1 MAKKQIKKHKSNNK
15 KDIII
20 DNKNKK
26 NKNVIEKEKGKEK
39 EKEIKSKK
47 FSIKITSKMKKKL
60 KYTQYKL
67 KIDKIKIKKIISHI
81 IKEEPPIIKENNEKK
96 ENEEDE
102 NEESNSEI
110 DNIIQEGGVP
120 IYLYI
125 TLKKDLKEE
134 EKRILKNKL
143 LKLKYSMINDIIYIC
158 LVEDKLSNEEK
169 DKLKEITNSRI
180 DIITKDELKNNN
192 KDLKN
197 IDLNNQYQIFVSNIN
212 NNNYLNKKWDIIY
225 YNNNKFD
232 IIKNIIEKIYNGATV
247 IKMINKKDNILKIKF
262 GYTNMNKDE
271 LIDNAYRLIYKTI
284 PFVLSN
290 AEKYNGI
297 ENIIIKTNKSIPF
310 IIFGNIDAENINYY
324 N

>member
-1 MAKKQIKKHKSNNK
+1 MAKKPIKSHK
-15 KDIII
+15 
-20 DNKNKK
+20 
-26 NKNVIEKEKGKEK
+26 KNVIKETKIDDKNEKDKV
-39 EKEIKSKK
+39 IKSKK

-60 KYTQYKL
+60 KYTQNKL
-67 KIDKIKIKKIISHI
+67 KIDKIKLKKIISHI
-81 IKEEPPIIKENNEKK
+81 IKEEPPIVKENNESIGS
-96 ENEEDE
+96 EE
-102 NEESNSEI
+102 EEENSELE
-110 DNIIQEGGVP
+110 NITQEGGVS

-125 TLKKDLKEE
+125 TLKKDLKDE

-143 LKLKYSMINDIIYIC
+143 LKLKYTMINDIIYIC

-180 DIITKDELKNNN
+180 DIITKDELKSNN
-192 KDLKN
+192 KNLKN
-197 IDLNNQYQIFVSNIN
+197 IDLDNQYQIFVSNNSN
-212 NNNYLNKKWDIIY
+212 NIYLNKKWDIVY
-225 YNNNKFD
+225 YNNNNFD
-232 IIKNIIEKIYNGATV
+232 IIKNVIEKIYKGATV

-262 GYTNMNKDE
+262 GYTNMNEDE

-297 ENIIIKTNKSIPF
+297 ENIIIKTKKSIPF
-310 IIFGNIDAENINYY
+310 IVFGNIDAENINYY

>member
-1 MAKKQIKKHKSNNK
+1 
-15 KDIII
+15 
-20 DNKNKK
+20 
-26 NKNVIEKEKGKEK
+26 
-39 EKEIKSKK
+39 
-47 FSIKITSKMKKKL
+47 MKKKL
-60 KYTQYKL
+60 KYTQNKL
-67 KIDKIKIKKIISHI
+67 KIDKIKLKKIISHI
-81 IKEEPPIIKENNEKK
+81 IKEEPPIVKENKECIESEK
-96 ENEEDE
+96 EEE
-102 NEESNSEI
+102 NSELE
-110 DNIIQEGGVP
+110 NITQEGGVS

-125 TLKKDLKEE
+125 TLKKDLKDE

-143 LKLKYSMINDIIYIC
+143 LKLKYTMINDIIYIC

-180 DIITKDELKNNN
+180 DIITKDELKSNN
-192 KDLKN
+192 KNLKN
-197 IDLNNQYQIFVSNIN
+197 IDLDNQYQIFVSNNSN
-212 NNNYLNKKWDIIY
+212 NIYLNKKWDIVY
-225 YNNNKFD
+225 YNNNNFD
-232 IIKNIIEKIYNGATV
+232 IIKNVIEKIYKGATV

-297 ENIIIKTNKSIPF
+297 ENIIIKTKKSIPF
-310 IIFGNIDAENINYY
+310 IVFVNIDAENINYY